1 MQKTGLAA
9 LATSADPGW
18 LSTAPSAGGR
28 LGLAGGGSLAGAKHL
43 YFKQKTQSK

>member
-1 MQKTGLAA
+1 MQKTGLEA

-28 LGLAGGGSLAGAKHL
+28 VGLAGGSLAGAKHL
-43 YFKQKTQSK
+43 YVEQKTQSK